1 MMTPIECLELEL
13 DNLYIEAGYT
23 KDTEMKRAYNERQ
36 EDYRVAIDLLENAP
50 DEEDTR
56 VY

>member
-1 MMTPIECLELEL
+1 MTPIECLELGL
-13 DNLYIEAGYT
+13 DALYVEAGYT

-36 EDYRVAIDLLENAP
+36 EDFRAAIEILENAP
-50 DEEDTR
+50 DEEDTQ